1 MTCSVPSSQS
11 PYSLAIHAPVADQH
25 AQRAQR
31 RPPEPPR
38 HGPQALAVAPAQPRH
53 DGDRQHELAADEQR
67 HRQQVQIAHRRAPQ
81 PSLVAAMEPD
91 VVRLLEEQA
100 ALRRVATLVA
110 RGTDRLGVFA
120 AVAEEVGRLL
130 GADVT
135 SMIRFEDGHGTIVG
149 GWSGGSMPQ
158 APVDFRVSMEQRLDR
173 RPRHRTGRPAR
184 VDIED
189 EPGEVFAAL
198 RELGVRTSVGA
209 PVVVDGE
216 LWGAVVGATKDASFQ
231 PDAEQRLAE
240 FAELVA
246 QALANA
252 EAREE
257 LAASRKRL
265 VEAAQ
270 VERRRLE
277 RNLHDGA
284 QQRLVGLSMT
294 LRLAERRLERDPEAA
309 RDALA
314 RANAELSEALEELR
328 ELARGLHPAVLTDHG
343 LEAALGALAAR
354 APLPVE
360 LSVDLDDRPAEPL
373 EAAAYFVVAEALT
386 NVARYASART
396 ASVTVRREADDV
408 LVEVTDDG
416 SGGADPDAGTGCAAS
431 STASRHSA
439 DDSRSRARSTAVR
452 RCGPGCPRDDR

>member
-1 MTCSVPSSQS
+1 MDRRGDAFAARFDEARVFSSTR
-11 PYSLAIHAPVADQH
+11 HTVAVDWT
-25 AQRAQR
+25 R
-31 RPPEPPR
+31 
-38 HGPQALAVAPAQPRH
+38 
-53 DGDRQHELAADEQR
+53 AADPEF
-67 HRQQVQIAHRRAPQ
+67 
-81 PSLVAAMEPD
+81 
-91 VVRLLEEQA
+91 VRLLEEQA

-110 RGTDRLGVFA
+110 RGTDRLRVFA
-120 AVAEEVGRLL
+120 AVAEEVGQLF

-135 SMIRFEDGHGTIVG
+135 SMIRFDDGHGTIVG
-149 GWSGGSMPQ
+149 GWSGGRTPA
-158 APVDFRVSMEQRLDR
+158 APIGFRVSMEQDSTAARV
-173 RPRHRTGRPAR
+173 HRTARPAR
-184 VDIED
+184 VDIDDLPD
-189 EPGEVFAAL
+189 EAFEAL
-198 RELGVRTSVGA
+198 RELGVRASVGA
-209 PVVVDGE
+209 PVVVHGE
-216 LWGAVVGATKDASFQ
+216 LWGAVVGATKDASF
-231 PDAEQRLAE
+231 PRGAEQRLAA

-294 LRLAERRLERDPEAA
+294 LRLAERQLERDPEAA

-314 RANAELSEALEELR
+314 HANAELSEALEELR

-343 LEAALGALAAR
+343 LQAALGALAAR

-360 LSVDLDDRPAEPL
+360 LSVDLDDRPAEAL
-373 EAAAYFVVAEALT
+373 EAAAYFLVAETLT

-416 SGGADPDAGTGCAAS
+416 SGGADADAGTGLRGLIDRVEALGG
-431 STASRHSA
+431 RLEVHSPV
-439 DDSRSRARSTAVR
+439 DRGTTVRAWL
-452 RCGPGCPRDDR
+452 PEI

>member
-1 MTCSVPSSQS
+1 VDRTQT
-11 PYSLAIHAPVADQH
+11 AE
-25 AQRAQR
+25 
-31 RPPEPPR
+31 PE
-38 HGPQALAVAPAQPRH
+38 L
-53 DGDRQHELAADEQR
+53 
-67 HRQQVQIAHRRAPQ
+67 
-81 PSLVAAMEPD
+81 
-91 VVRLLEEQA
+91 VRLLEEQA

-120 AVAEEVGRLL
+120 AVAEEVGRLFD
-130 GADVT
+130 ADVT
-135 SMIRFEDGHGTIVG
+135 SMIRFDDGDGTIVA
-149 GWSGGSMPQ
+149 GWSGGQ
-158 APVDFRVSMEQRLDR
+158 APSAPIGFRVSMEQDSTAARV
-173 RPRHRTGRPAR
+173 HRTRRPAR

-189 EPGEVFAAL
+189 LGESFAVL
-198 RELGVRTSVGA
+198 REELGLRASVGA
-209 PVVVDGE
+209 PVVVHGE
-216 LWGAVVGATKDASFQ
+216 LWGAVVGATREASF
-231 PDAEQRLAE
+231 PPGAEQRLAA

-284 QQRLVGLSMT
+284 QQRLVGLAMT
-294 LRLAERRLERDPEAA
+294 LRLAERRLERDPDAA

-314 RANAELSEALEELR
+314 RASAELSEALEELR

-343 LEAALGALAAR
+343 LHAALGALAAR

-360 LSVDLDDRPAEPL
+360 LIVDLDERPAEAL
-373 EAAAYFVVAEALT
+373 EAAAYFVVAETLT

-396 ASVTVRREADDV
+396 ASVTVRREADAV

-416 SGGADPDAGTGCAAS
+416 SGGADADAGTGLRGLIDRVEALGGRLEIQS
-431 STASRHSA
+431 PT
-439 DDSRSRARSTAVR
+439 DGGTTVRAWL
-452 RCGPGCPRDDR
+452 PEI